1 METTT
6 ELMEKTPA
14 TIPLKSCPFC
24 GNDKP
29 ELECSP
35 YLIGAYKVR
44 VVCHKCRAQGGYVTT
59 KEHPKEQGGYESEP
73 AKEAAA
79 KWNTRTTTES
89 EGKQDADTDH
99 RRNKRKGKA
108 DAPRV

>member
-1 METTT
+1 MET
-6 ELMEKTPA
+6 TPA

-24 GNDKP
+24 GNEQP
-29 ELECSP
+29 ALECSP

-44 VVCHKCRAQGGYVTT
+44 VVCHKCRAQGGFIST
-59 KEHPKEQGGYESEP
+59 KEHPKDCGGYDSAP
-73 AKEAAA
+73 VQQAAY
-79 KWNTRTTTES
+79 KWNTRAKTTTES

-99 RRNKRKGKA
+99 GRNKRKGKA